1 MARADRRQ
9 AARQARQVQRRPRAA
24 GGGTQIAEDTMFF
37 PRLRNHAKWV
47 FVFLIV
53 IFAGGFVFLGVG
65 SGSAG
70 LGDVLQGNWS
80 DIFSSSSSSSAQIK
94 KDQRLIKDNPKDYA
108 AYKDLAAAQAADG
121 KLDDAIVTL
130 LQLKTANPKDVEGL
144 SQLASIYVRKA
155 DIARTAAVA
164 AQAKAQTVVPQS
176 TFAPAP
182 TSAFGKAY
190 SGFSAPISSA
200 VEGKVNEQFQ
210 TRLLEDDVGLQPGC
224 RRVPGRGEAEPERR
238 EHPGRAR
245 PDGRERRGLED
256 GDRGVQ
262 AVPEARAG
270 RLAGPRR
277 EGPDQDAPAAAER
290 LHRLAGLDSRPHKPG
305 GKRDELRH
313 QDRTGE

>member
-94 KDQRLIKDNPKDYA
+94 KDQQLIKDNPKDYA

-121 KLDDAIVTL
+121 KLDDAITTL
-130 LQLKTANPKDVEGL
+130 LQLKSVNPKDVEGL
-144 SQLASIYVRKA
+144 TQLASIYVRKG
-155 DIARTAAVA
+155 DVARVGAQA
-164 AQAKAQTVVPQS
+164 AQARAQTVVPQS

-182 TSAFGKAY
+182 STDIGKAY
-190 SGFSAPISSA
+190 QAFSAPIASA

-210 TRLLEDDVGLQPGC
+210 QAYSRMT
-224 RRVPGRGEAEPERR
+224 A
-238 EHPGRAR
+238 AYS
-245 PDGRERRGLED
+245 
-256 GDRGVQ
+256 Q
-262 AVPEARAG
+262 AVSAYQDVAKQSPSDASIQVALGQTAEQAG
-270 RLAGPRR
+270 DTKTAIAAYRQFLKLA
-277 EGPDQDAPAAAER
+277 PDDSLAPAVKARIKSLQQQAAV
-290 LHRLAGLDSRPHKPG
+290 S
-305 GKRDELRH
+305 
-313 QDRTGE
+313 TG

>member
-94 KDQRLIKDNPKDYA
+94 KDQQLIKDNPKDYA

-121 KLDDAIVTL
+121 NLDEAITTL
-130 LQLKTANPKDVEGL
+130 QQLKSVNPKDVEGL
-144 SQLASIYVRKA
+144 SQLASIYVRKG
-155 DIARTAAVA
+155 DIARVGAQV
-164 AQAKAQTVVPQS
+164 AQAKAQAVVPPS

-182 TSAFGKAY
+182 STDIGKAY
-190 SGFSAPISSA
+190 QAFSTPISSA
-200 VEGKVNEQFQ
+200 LEGKVNEQFQ
-210 TRLLEDDVGLQPGC
+210 QAYSKMTS
-224 RRVPGRGEAEPERR
+224 AYS
-238 EHPGRAR
+238 
-245 PDGRERRGLED
+245 
-256 GDRGVQ
+256 Q
-262 AVPEARAG
+262 AVAAYQDVAKVSPSDASIQIALAQTAEQAG
-270 RLAGPRR
+270 DTKTAIAAYRHFLKLA
-277 EGPDQDAPAAAER
+277 PDDSLAPAVKQRIKSLQQQPAVSTR
-290 LHRLAGLDSRPHKPG
+290 
-305 GKRDELRH
+305 
-313 QDRTGE
+313 

>member
-210 TRLLEDDVGLQPGC
+210 T
-224 RRVPGRGEAEPERR
+224 AYSKMTS
-238 EHPGRAR
+238 AYS
-245 PDGRERRGLED
+245 
-256 GDRGVQ
+256 Q
-262 AVPEARAG
+262 AVAAYQDVAKQSPSDASIQVALGQTAENAG
-270 RLAGPRR
+270 DSKTAIAAYKQFLKLA
-277 EGPDQDAPAAAER
+277 PDDSLAPAVKAR
-290 LHRLAGLDSRPHKPG
+290 IKTLQQQPSVS
-305 GKRDELRH
+305 
-313 QDRTGE
+313 TG

>member
-80 DIFSSSSSSSAQIK
+80 DIFSSNSSNSATIK
-94 KDQRLIKDNPKDYA
+94 KDQKLIKDNPKNYE
-108 AYKDLAAAQAADG
+108 AYRELASAQAADG
-121 KLDDAIVTL
+121 KVDAAIVTL
-130 LQLKTANPKDVEGL
+130 QQLKSVNPKDVDGL
-144 SQLASIYVRKA
+144 SQLASMYIRKA
-155 DIARTAAVA
+155 DEARLGAQV

-182 TSAFGKAY
+182 TTDIGKAY
-190 SGFSAPISSA
+190 QAFSAPVAS
-200 VEGKVNEQFQ
+200 VLEGKVNEEFQ
-210 TRLLEDDVGLQPGC
+210 TAYSKMTSAYGQAVDGVQGSREG
-224 RRVPGRGEAEPERR
+224 EPERR
-238 EHPGRAR
+238 EHPDRAR
-245 PDGRERRGLED
+245 PDGRERGRHDD

-270 RLAGPRR
+270 RLRSPR
-277 EGPDQDAPAAAER
+277 P
-290 LHRLAGLDSRPHKPG
+290 
-305 GKRDELRH
+305 
-313 QDRTGE
+313 

>member
-80 DIFSSSSSSSAQIK
+80 DLFSSSSSSSAQIK

-121 KLDDAIVTL
+121 NLDDAIVTL

-210 TRLLEDDVGLQPGC
+210 QAYSKMTS
-224 RRVPGRGEAEPERR
+224 AYS
-238 EHPGRAR
+238 
-245 PDGRERRGLED
+245 
-256 GDRGVQ
+256 Q
-262 AVPEARAG
+262 AVAAYQDVAKQSPSDASIQVALGQTAENAG
-270 RLAGPRR
+270 DSKTAIAAYKQFLKLA
-277 EGPDQDAPAAAER
+277 PDDSLAPAVKAR
-290 LHRLAGLDSRPHKPG
+290 IKTLQQQPSVS
-305 GKRDELRH
+305 
-313 QDRTGE
+313 TG

>member
-94 KDQRLIKDNPKDYA
+94 KDQKLIKDNPKNYA

-121 KLDDAIVTL
+121 KLDDAITTL
-130 LQLKTANPKDVEGL
+130 QQLKSVNPKDVEGL
-144 SQLASIYVRKA
+144 SQLAGIYVRKA
-155 DIARTAAVA
+155 DVARVA
-164 AQAKAQTVVPQS
+164 AQVAQANAQTVVPQS
-176 TFAPAP
+176 AFAPAP
-182 TSAFGKAY
+182 STAIGKAY
-190 SGFSAPISSA
+190 SGFSTPIGSA
-200 VEGKVNEQFQ
+200 LEGKVNEQFQ
-210 TRLLEDDVGLQPGC
+210 T
-224 RRVPGRGEAEPERR
+224 AYSKMT
-238 EHPGRAR
+238 AAFS
-245 PDGRERRGLED
+245 
-256 GDRGVQ
+256 Q
-262 AVPEARAG
+262 AVAAYQDVAKQSPSDASIQVALGQTAENAG
-270 RLAGPRR
+270 DAKTAIAAYKQFLKLA
-277 EGPDQDAPAAAER
+277 PDDSLAPAVKTR
-290 LHRLAGLDSRPHKPG
+290 IKTLQQQPSVS
-305 GKRDELRH
+305 
-313 QDRTGE
+313 TG

>member
-121 KLDDAIVTL
+121 NLDDAIVTL

-164 AQAKAQTVVPQS
+164 AQANAQTVVPQS

-210 TRLLEDDVGLQPGC
+210 T
-224 RRVPGRGEAEPERR
+224 AYSKMT
-238 EHPGRAR
+238 AAFS
-245 PDGRERRGLED
+245 
-256 GDRGVQ
+256 Q
-262 AVPEARAG
+262 AVAAYQDVAKQSPSDASIQVALGQTAENAG
-270 RLAGPRR
+270 DAKTAIAAYKQFLKLA
-277 EGPDQDAPAAAER
+277 PDDSLAPAVKAR
-290 LHRLAGLDSRPHKPG
+290 IKT
-305 GKRDELRH
+305 LR
-313 QDRTGE
+313 QQPSVSTG